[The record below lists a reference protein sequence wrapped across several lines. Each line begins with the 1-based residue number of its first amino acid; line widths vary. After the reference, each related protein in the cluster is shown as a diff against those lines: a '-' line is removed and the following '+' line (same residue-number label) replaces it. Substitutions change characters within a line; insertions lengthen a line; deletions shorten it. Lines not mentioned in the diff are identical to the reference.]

1 MRNNLSRISLFLI
14 MVFYLSAMQAEEVWY
29 QVEMIVFEYLN
40 PNLDDEVW
48 PTSPG
53 LVSLE
58 NIVELVQELPEEEV
72 LDATVTNELQSTVQE
87 IQPSDDVMPYLVLPE
102 EKYQLEGI
110 FRVLKLSREYRPVY
124 HIAWQQP
131 GFDNNRAKAVHV
143 QAEDKSRLY
152 LTTLLPE
159 LLAGPIPDEFYEPIK
174 LLFDGTVR
182 IRSSMFLYVDIDL
195 VYFKKPE
202 IVVPEDQLE
211 VMAMLAQSNSADYVR
226 LNETRRIKLN
236 EFHYFDH
243 PSFGVIMQVR
253 RLETD

>member
-102 EKYQLEGI
+102 EKHQLEGI

-152 LTTLLPE
+152 LTTLPPE